1 MEEDREY
8 GLHIESLLPGQWIPD
23 DIREQVEAIE
33 AEYQRRQVI
42 ETIQEMAPTNLSI
55 EEIQT
60 ILGST
65 TLSPLECSSGFHY
78 NSINQI
84 SVRDYIN
91 VEPVAIPSSMNS
103 FYIRDYLNVPEI
115 PEGSLYGD
123 LNHIN
128 INRED
133 NTDRPISITPFIDT
147 PQRKLA
153 RKRNWNKFRL
163 SGFTLNKQGLTED
176 EYNLYLQFKEMLEE
190 SWDNGTRRLGLIPG
204 KKKDNNDEEEVTVE
218 IDLPF

>member
-33 AEYQRRQVI
+33 AEYQRKQVE
-42 ETIQEMAPTNLSI
+42 ETIQEIAPRSLSV
-55 EEIQT
+55 EEIQA
-60 ILGST
+60 ILEST
-65 TLSPLECSSGFHY
+65 TLTLPEGPLINHY
-78 NSINQI
+78 NNLTYDSI
-84 SVRDYIN
+84 RDYIN

-103 FYIRDYLNVPEI
+103 FSIRDYLNVPEI

-123 LNHIN
+123 GDLNHIN
-128 INRED
+128 INREY

-190 SWDNGTRRLGLIPG
+190 NWDNGTRRLGLIPG
-204 KKKDNNDEEEVTVE
+204 KKKDDDEIIIEV
-218 IDLPF
+218 DMPF

>member
-33 AEYQRRQVI
+33 AEYQRRQVV
-42 ETIQEMAPTNLSI
+42 ETLQEMAPTNLSI

-60 ILGST
+60 ILEST
-65 TLSPLECSSGFHY
+65 TLTL
-78 NSINQI
+78 
-84 SVRDYIN
+84 
-91 VEPVAIPSSMNS
+91 
-103 FYIRDYLNVPEI
+103 
-115 PEGSLYGD
+115 PEGPLI
-123 LNHIN
+123 NHY
-128 INRED
+128 RED

-176 EYNLYLQFKEMLEE
+176 EYNLYVQFKEMLEE
-190 SWDNGTRRLGLIPG
+190 SWDNGTRRLGLTPG
-204 KKKDNNDEEEVTVE
+204 KKKDNNEEEVTVE